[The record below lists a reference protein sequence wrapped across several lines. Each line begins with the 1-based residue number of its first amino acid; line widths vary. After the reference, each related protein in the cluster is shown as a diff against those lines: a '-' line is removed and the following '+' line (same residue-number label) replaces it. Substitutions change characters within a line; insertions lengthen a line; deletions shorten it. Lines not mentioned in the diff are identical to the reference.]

1 MYKIHERNAT
11 RKKKHRR
18 LRFRLTGTSERPRL
32 NVFRSNSQI
41 YAQIIDDTV
50 GKTIASASSLEKD
63 IQSELK
69 DLSKKEVAKFVG
81 KLIAKRAIDKGV
93 KKVVFDRGGYIYHG
107 RVAALAEGA
116 REDGLEF

>member
-1 MYKIHERNAT
+1 MYKIYERNVT

-41 YAQIIDDTV
+41 YAQIIDDTA
-50 GKTIASASSLEKD
+50 GKTIVSASTLEKD
-63 IQSELK
+63 IQEEIK
-69 DLSKKEVAKFVG
+69 DLNKKEAAKVVG
-81 KLIAKRAIDKGV
+81 KLIAKRAADVGI

-116 REDGLEF
+116 REGGLEF

>member
-1 MYKIHERNAT
+1 MYKIYERNAT

-18 LRFRLTGTSERPRL
+18 LRFRLTGTTERPRL

-50 GKTIASASSLEKD
+50 GKTIVSASTLEKD
-63 IQSELK
+63 IQGEIK
-69 DLSKKEVAKFVG
+69 DLGKKEAAKVVG
-81 KLIAKRAIDKGV
+81 KLIAKRAVEKGI